1 MTERATMKKNFLN
14 KLNAIHIFLLTKFYI
29 FEEKISSNNK
39 GLGVIEIVL
48 IILVLVGLIVIFKD
62 NITKVINTVFTK
74 LNEQIDT
81 F

>member
-1 MTERATMKKNFLN
+1 MTERATMIKYLLKKI
-14 KLNAIHIFLLTKFYI
+14 NAIYIFLLTKFYI